1 MSVTLSTSVVI
12 VSDST
17 GSRPIVSNSLMT
29 EPFARGPRPRTT
41 EDKHP
46 GGKER
51 GAGYV
56 GRPPEATDHRSP
68 HRSLALS
75 ARAPPGRPATSS
87 STACWSAC
95 SSDSATRPPAG
106 GYATRSAACHQ
117 PRASLGFPLADAWH
131 DDGGFAV
138 RWSSRATGDPHL
150 SRGGMTPAAER

>member
-68 HRSLALS
+68 RRSLALS
-75 ARAPPGRPATSS
+75 ARVPSGRRRRRPARRAGRRVLRTALRGRPPPATPPAAPHAPSHGR
-87 STACWSAC
+87 WSA
-95 SSDSATRPPAG
+95 SRSLTLGVMTAAWRFDGRVGPLE
-106 GYATRSAACHQ
+106 TRS
-117 PRASLGFPLADAWH
+117 
-131 DDGGFAV
+131 
-138 RWSSRATGDPHL
+138 
-150 SRGGMTPAAER
+150 